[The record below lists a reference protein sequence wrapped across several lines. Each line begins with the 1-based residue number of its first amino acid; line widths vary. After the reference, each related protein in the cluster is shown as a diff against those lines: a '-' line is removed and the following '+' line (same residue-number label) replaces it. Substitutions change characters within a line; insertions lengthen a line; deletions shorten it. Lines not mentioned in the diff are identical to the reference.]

1 MSAAHVRRD
10 DRVAELSAEVASL
23 REQLARTQRLA
34 TVGTMA
40 SMLVHEFNNLL
51 TPIVSYAEMAQQSP
65 LLLEKA
71 VDKAYHSGHQAKTI
85 CDAMLRM
92 SRGHVGDPVESSVHA
107 IILDALSTIPRSLDR
122 DRIDLSVS
130 VPEGMMIRTR
140 PAELQQVLLNLI
152 LNARRSVLAQRDP
165 MSISIQAV
173 RSGNACAI
181 SIRDNG
187 GGIEAENL
195 QRIFDPFFSTTDAAK
210 GDGGTGLGLA
220 VCKQIVESLG
230 GSIRVASSPGEGA
243 TFTLTMP
250 VE

>member
-1 MSAAHVRRD
+1 MSAARVRRD
-10 DRVAELSAEVASL
+10 DRVAELSAEIDSL

-51 TPIVSYAEMAQQSP
+51 TPIVSYAEMAQQNP

-71 VDKAYHSGHQAKTI
+71 VEKAHHSGQQAKKI

-92 SRGHVGDPVESSVHA
+92 SRGHTGERIDSSVHA

-130 VPEGMMIRTR
+130 VPEGLTIRTR

-152 LNARRSVLAQRDP
+152 LNARRSVLARP
-165 MSISIQAV
+165 MPMAIGIQAV
-173 RSGNACAI
+173 RVGNACAI
-181 SIRDNG
+181 SVRDNG
-187 GGIEAENL
+187 DGIDAENL
-195 QRIFDPFFSTTDAAK
+195 GRVFDPFFSTADPAK

-230 GSIRVASSPGEGA
+230 GTIAVDSTLGEGA

>member
-1 MSAAHVRRD
+1 MSAARVHRN

-65 LLLEKA
+65 ALLSKA
-71 VDKAYHSGHQAKTI
+71 VDKAYHSGHQAKKI

-92 SRGHVGDPVESSVHA
+92 SRGHIGPAVDSSVIG
-107 IILDALSTIPRSLDR
+107 IISDALSTIPRSLDQ

-130 VPEGMMIRTR
+130 VPEGMTIRTR

-152 LNARRSVLAQRDP
+152 LNARRSVLANSGA
-165 MSISIQAV
+165 MSIGIQAV
-173 RSGNACAI
+173 RAGNACAI

-195 QRIFDPFFSTTDAAK
+195 GRVFEPFFSTSDPAK

-230 GSIRVASSPGEGA
+230 GSIRVDSCPGEGA